1 MLIIDSKKIRK
12 YSKIVKFDLIH
23 PISNPKRYQ
32 SIKHYKKKIN
42 IRKPKRRKKKKTTK
56 RKFITKQ
63 NAYKEMHSKVPYVGA
78 PDDNKKSEA
87 VHQRDY
93 K

>member
-42 IRKPKRRKKKKTTK
+42 IRKPKRRKKKKNNKKKVHYKTK
-56 RKFITKQ
+56 RI
-63 NAYKEMHSKVPYVGA
+63 
-78 PDDNKKSEA
+78 
-87 VHQRDY
+87 QRDAL
-93 K
+93 KSAVRWCSR